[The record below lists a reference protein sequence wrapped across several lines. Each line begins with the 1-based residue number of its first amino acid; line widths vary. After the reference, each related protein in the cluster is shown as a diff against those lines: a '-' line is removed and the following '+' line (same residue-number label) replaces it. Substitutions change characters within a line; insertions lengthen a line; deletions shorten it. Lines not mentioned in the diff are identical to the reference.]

1 MANINTKFKKILSDL
16 EENIKDEQELEYV
29 KAQMFNLY
37 NILFEEVNKIEEL
50 ANEKIAAILEI
61 QVQMEAKVSKLE
73 QDLTELQKDIYEG
86 EDSEIS
92 ILCPYCNNEFV
103 LEMDELREE
112 IECPECNNIIELD
125 WGHDEHDRMFWMSWV
140 SQRRRRYVSKII

>member
-1 MANINTKFKKILSDL
+1 MANINTKFKKILSEL

-61 QVQMEAKVSKLE
+61 QVQMEAKVNKLE
-73 QDLTELQKDIYEG
+73 QDLTEIQKDIYEG
-86 EDSEIS
+86 EDSEIA
-92 ILCPYCNNEFV
+92 IVCPYCNNEFV
-103 LEMDELREE
+103 LELEELREE

-125 WGHDEHDRMFWMSWV
+125 WGQDESGRMFGMSWMP
-140 SQRRRRYVSKII
+140 